1 MLIIIGLS
9 FLYKKPDNAKTFERV
24 PVLPKNFPD
33 NSLFTNLLANV
44 PLTPIIESVD
54 SVSYTHLTLPTSD
67 LV

>member
-33 NSLFTNLLANV
+33 NSLFTNLLASV
-44 PLTPIIESVD
+44 PLTPVIESVD
-54 SVSYTHLTLPTSD
+54 
-67 LV
+67 